1 MILTALF
8 CLVALVYSSVGFGGG
23 SSYIALLQWSG
34 MASSALPILSLAC
47 NLIVSSQGFAQFAR
61 AGYFS
66 VSRSLPFVLLS
77 VPAAYFGGLYVINES
92 TFLLLLAGSLTV
104 AGLLLL
110 FPVEESA
117 TREDNRIRQGI
128 RRFGFL
134 LGLPLGFLS
143 GVVGIGGGIFLAPI
157 LHLAKWAR
165 AKEIAALAACFICT
179 NSLAGLI
186 GQLQKFGWNG
196 EVLANHWMLP
206 VAVLLG
212 GLVGSRCGASI
223 LPPVRIRQITG
234 AIILFVASN
243 LWLKQLPTAKAAPG
257 SAAVPAPQGVWASL
271 PHRDQPLPQSR

>member
-1 MILTALF
+1 MILAVLF
-8 CLVALVYSSVGFGGG
+8 FLVALVYSSVGFGGG

-34 MASSALPILSLAC
+34 MAASALPILSLAC

-66 VSRSLPFVLLS
+66 ASRSLPFVLLS
-77 VPAAYFGGLYVINES
+77 VPAAYFGGLYVIKES
-92 TFLLLLAGSLTV
+92 TFQILLAASLSV

-110 FPVEESA
+110 FPVEES
-117 TREDNRIRQGI
+117 TEREDNRIRQWI

-179 NSLAGLI
+179 NSLAGLV
-186 GQLQKFGWNG
+186 GQMQKLGWNS
-196 EVLANHWMLP
+196 EVLANHWTLP
-206 VAVLLG
+206 VAVLVR
-212 GLVGSRCGASI
+212 GLTGSRCGAAI

-234 AIILFVASN
+234 AIILFVACN
-243 LWLKQLPTAKAAPG
+243 LWLKQLPDAKTAP
-257 SAAVPAPQGVWASL
+257 P
-271 PHRDQPLPQSR
+271 DQILPQR

>member
-1 MILTALF
+1 MILAILF
-8 CLVALVYSSVGFGGG
+8 FLVALVYSSVGFGGG

-34 MASSALPILSLAC
+34 VSASMLPILSLSC
-47 NLIVSSQGFAQFAR
+47 NLIVSTQGFAQFAR

-66 VSRSLPFVLLS
+66 ASRSLPFVLLS
-77 VPAAYFGGLYVINES
+77 IPAAYFGGTYVIKES
-92 TFLLLLAGSLTV
+92 TFLMLLAASLTA

-110 FPVEESA
+110 FPVEDKTE
-117 TREDNRIRQGI
+117 REDNCIRQSI
-128 RRFGFL
+128 RRFSFL

-179 NSLAGLI
+179 NSLAGLV
-186 GQLQKFGWNG
+186 GQMQKPSSNG
-196 EVLANHWMLP
+196 EVLATYWMLP

-212 GLVGSRCGASI
+212 GLLGSRCGTAI

-234 AIILFVASN
+234 TIVLFIACN
-243 LWLKQLPTAKAAPG
+243 LWLKQLPALRF
-257 SAAVPAPQGVWASL
+257 S
-271 PHRDQPLPQSR
+271 

>member
-1 MILTALF
+1 MILAVLF
-8 CLVALVYSSVGFGGG
+8 FLVALVYSSVGFGGG

-34 MASSALPILSLAC
+34 MAASALPILSLAC

-61 AGYFS
+61 AGFFS
-66 VSRSLPFVLLS
+66 ASRSLPFVLLS
-77 VPAAYFGGLYVINES
+77 VPAAYFGGLYVIKES
-92 TFLLLLAGSLTV
+92 TFQILLAASLSV

-110 FPVEESA
+110 FPVEEC
-117 TREDNRIRQGI
+117 TEREDNRIRLWI

-186 GQLQKFGWNG
+186 GQMQKLGWNS

-206 VAVLLG
+206 IAVLIG
-212 GLVGSRCGASI
+212 GLAGSRCGAAI

-234 AIILFVASN
+234 AIILFVALN
-243 LWLKQLPTAKAAPG
+243 LWVKQLPSLKSFLSGNVYFFSTRT
-257 SAAVPAPQGVWASL
+257 PAGL
-271 PHRDQPLPQSR
+271 EKI

>member
-1 MILTALF
+1 MIIAILF
-8 CLVALVYSSVGFGGG
+8 FLVALVYSSVGFGGG

-34 MASSALPILSLAC
+34 MPATALPILSLSC

-66 VSRSLPFVLLS
+66 ASRSLPFVLLS
-77 VPAAYFGGLYVINES
+77 IPAAYFGGTYVIKES
-92 TFLLLLAGSLTV
+92 TFLILLTASLTA

-110 FPVEESA
+110 FPVEKNTE
-117 TREDNRIRQGI
+117 REDNYIRQSI

-179 NSLAGLI
+179 NSLAGLV
-186 GQLQKFGWNG
+186 GQMQKSSSNG
-196 EVLANHWMLP
+196 EVLATYWMLP

-212 GLVGSRCGASI
+212 GLLGSRCGTAI

-234 AIILFVASN
+234 AIILFIACN
-243 LWLKQLPTAKAAPG
+243 LWLKQLPALRF
-257 SAAVPAPQGVWASL
+257 S
-271 PHRDQPLPQSR
+271 